1 MRHPSTPQ
9 NSDHTMKQSTSSVF
23 MVRPHSFRKN
33 EETATNNHYQRDLA
47 EASPQEIIERAQGE
61 FDGLVER
68 LKTAGVEVVVFD
80 EAEPHVT
87 PDALFPNN
95 WISTHADGTVA
106 LYPMFAPNRRTER
119 REDIPLVL
127 EHQFGFDVRQI
138 IDFTEFESHNK
149 FLEGTGSIVLDRVNR
164 KAYAAL
170 SDRTDARAL
179 EHFCDQLD
187 FEPVAFQAFQ
197 TVDNQR
203 LPIYHTNVMMS
214 IGSGYAVVCLDCIDS
229 EKERQHVQESIAQD
243 GLTLIPITEEQVNQF
258 AGNMLELQGADGP
271 VLAMSECAFQS
282 LQPEQISELQ
292 QHTTLL
298 HAPLPTIETCGGGSA
313 RCMIAEIHLPK
324 QNA

>member
-1 MRHPSTPQ
+1 
-9 NSDHTMKQSTSSVF
+9 

-33 EETATNNHYQRDLA
+33 EETATNNHYQRDIA
-47 EASPQEIIERAQGE
+47 QASPEEIIERAQEE
-61 FDGLVER
+61 FDGLVGQ
-68 LKTAGVEVVVFD
+68 LKAAGVEVVVFD
-80 EAEPHVT
+80 EAEPHET

-187 FEPVAFQAFQ
+187 FEPVAFKAFQ

-214 IGSGYAVVCLDCIDS
+214 IGSGYAVVCLNCIDS
-229 EKERQHVQESIAQD
+229 DEERKQVVDAIAQD
-243 GLTLIPITEEQVNQF
+243 GLELIAITEEQVNQF
-258 AGNMLELQGADGP
+258 AGNMLELTGDDGP
-271 VLAMSECAFQS
+271 VLVMSASAYQS
-282 LQPEQISELQ
+282 LVPEQIEKLQ

-313 RCMIAEIHLPK
+313 RCMIAEIHLPE